1 MIAIATLTHLITFI
15 CFAIMLYQYNKKR
28 KELRETIKKDEE
40 YINSIRS
47 ELTVPLCPRN
57 WLARITSQ
65 PRWN

>member
-1 MIAIATLTHLITFI
+1 
-15 CFAIMLYQYNKKR
+15 MLYQYNKKR

-47 ELTVPLCPRN
+47 ELTKLSVTRGLSPCVHVPLCPRN